1 MSKRFAGTALLLA
14 LFATGAHADSLD
26 RDSYVDADERVV
38 TFGDSGWELFRP
50 MCREQTPFDLTYLTH
65 DLLTERTGL
74 GLRFHSSTHL
84 TIDFEI
90 DPFTQSRNLIG
101 PNYDFGIGA
110 TTLALRFSF

>member
-1 MSKRFAGTALLLA
+1 MSKRFAGTALLVA
-14 LFATGAHADSLD
+14 LLATGAHAESPG
-26 RDSYVDADERVV
+26 RHSPVDAGERVI

-50 MCREQTPFDLTYLTH
+50 VCREQTPFDLTYLTH
-65 DLLTERTGL
+65 DLLKERAGL

-84 TIDFEI
+84 TIVFEV

>member
-50 MCREQTPFDLTYLTH
+50 MCREQTLFDLTYLTH

-84 TIDFEI
+84 TIDFEV
-90 DPFTQSRNLIG
+90 DPFTQSRSLIG

>member
-1 MSKRFAGTALLLA
+1 MSKRFAGTALLVA
-14 LFATGAHADSLD
+14 LFTTGAHAESLGHH
-26 RDSYVDADERVV
+26 SPVDAGEHVI

-50 MCREQTPFDLTYLTH
+50 VCREQTPFDLTYLTH

-74 GLRFHSSTHL
+74 GLRFHSSAHL
-84 TIDFEI
+84 TIDFGV

-110 TTLALRFSF
+110 TTLTLRFSF